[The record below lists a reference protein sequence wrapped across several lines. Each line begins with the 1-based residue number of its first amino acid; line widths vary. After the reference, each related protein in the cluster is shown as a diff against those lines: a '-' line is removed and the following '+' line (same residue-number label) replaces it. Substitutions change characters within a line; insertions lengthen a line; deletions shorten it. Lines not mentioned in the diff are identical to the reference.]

1 MTTRRCYNCMN
12 ELRGTDTVCPDCGY
26 DNSCPDQPEQALPC
40 GTVLSDRYLIGK
52 MLGQGGFGITYIGY
66 DYTLDTTVCI
76 KEFFPAG
83 GAMRGH
89 DGTGRVFWSAG
100 TTGAALKQGRETFV
114 KEAQKAAKL
123 RSLPSVVKVWD
134 VFDENDTSYIVMEY
148 IKGVTLKDY
157 LVKRGAVMGAEE
169 CLDLLLPVI
178 RDLKGVHENGIV
190 HRDISPDNLIIREDG
205 KIMLLDLG
213 AAKDLSKGT
222 GQSSMM
228 VAKKGFSPPE
238 QYTEGMSIGPWTDVY
253 AICATIYWCMT
264 GKLLPEAMER
274 MLGDTVEY
282 PAGISEVLRAVLQH
296 GLELKP
302 ANRIKDMEELESDL
316 KTAVGKMTITETLP
330 TKSKEWPPALKAI
343 LAAAAVILVI
353 AVPVIKLMRQD
364 NGSSTVKTEAVSLT
378 NPLSNEKFT
387 EWADRTVEEVVFLNT
402 LEGAPSDAEDLSEAA
417 DGSVLGWKDGNKL
430 YIAGEGGVR
439 APENCNHLF
448 SDADMFTDSSKCW
461 NKLTAVT
468 NAEYFDLSQTKSAL
482 SMFGGCE
489 SLTSIDVSSWDTS
502 RVTNMLDM
510 FYDCGDLAELDVSS
524 WDISNVT
531 SLYGMFSGCGS
542 LTSLDVSRWKTSKVT
557 TLNSMF
563 WNCNSLT
570 SLDTGSWDTSK
581 VSDMNSMFYGCSCLT
596 DLDVSGW
603 DTSKVTD
610 ISFMFN
616 DCTNLK
622 EVDVKGWDTSRIPSL
637 NGLFSGCSSLTG
649 LDVSGWDTSNVKEM
663 SAVFMNCSGL
673 KELDVSGWNT
683 SNVTNM
689 GLMFWNCISLRSL
702 DVSKWDTS
710 IVTNMHGMFWNCS
723 NLTDLDVSGWDTSGL
738 VDKDEMFKGTKWEND
753 PPF

>member
-1 MTTRRCYNCMN
+1 MTTRRCCNCMS

-40 GTVLSDRYLIGK
+40 GTVLCGRYLIGK

-100 TTGAALKQGRETFV
+100 TTGTALKQGRETFV

-123 RSLPSVVKVWD
+123 RSLASVVKVWD

-157 LVKRGAVMGAEE
+157 LVKRNAVMSAEE

-178 RDLKGVHENGIV
+178 RDLKGVHENGVV

-213 AAKDLSKGT
+213 AAKDLSKGS

-282 PAGISEVLRAVLQH
+282 PAGIPEVLKAVLQH

-316 KTAVGKMTITETLP
+316 ETAIGKTTITETP
-330 TKSKEWPPALKAI
+330 PPKSKELSPALKA
-343 LAAAAVILVI
+343 LLAAAVILVI
-353 AVPVIKLMRQD
+353 AIPAVKMMRQD
-364 NGSSTVKTEAVSLT
+364 SGSSTVKTEAVSLT
-378 NPLSNEKFT
+378 NPMSNGKFS

-417 DGSVLGWKDGNKL
+417 DKSVLGWKDGNKL
-430 YIAGEGGVR
+430 YLAGEGGVR
-439 APENCNHLF
+439 APENCNYLF
-448 SDADMFTDSSKCW
+448 SDADMFSDSSKCW

-468 NAEYFDLSQTKSAL
+468 NAEYFDLSQTKSTI

-738 VDKDEMFKGTKWEND
+738 ADKDEMFKGTRWEND